1 MILQPPSFVTR
12 FSGYKYKK
20 KRLLNLTLI
29 CRNAP
34 LRYVL
39 EGLIT
44 SRMGSSQSDLSII
57 NKYTIV
63 YQPIS
68 SFNKQVVKLSL
79 SLIAKNSKARS
90 SIFNNVT
97 YSCMKNVYLVSH
109 SLVYHASDKNTN
121 LHDFVY
127 YMRHF
132 KNQGPSVINK
142 HVQTINQLV
151 DSCDSIDNQN
161 VILRCCYIL

>member
-1 MILQPPSFVTR
+1 MISGHKITMILQPPSFVTR
-12 FSGYKYKK
+12 FSGYKYKN

-68 SFNKQVVKLSL
+68 SFNKQVDKLSL

-97 YSCMKNVYLVSH
+97 YSCMRNVYLVSH

-121 LHDFVY
+121 LHTLFA
-127 YMRHF
+127 
-132 KNQGPSVINK
+132 
-142 HVQTINQLV
+142 
-151 DSCDSIDNQN
+151 
-161 VILRCCYIL
+161 VILFTTWDILKIKVHQW